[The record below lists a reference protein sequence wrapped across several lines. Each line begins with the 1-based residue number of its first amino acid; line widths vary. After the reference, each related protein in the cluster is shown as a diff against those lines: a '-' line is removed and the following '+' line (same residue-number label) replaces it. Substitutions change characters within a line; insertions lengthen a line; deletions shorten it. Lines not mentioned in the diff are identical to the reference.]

1 MALGFQDLGSTQ
13 RRPDRGQSKKVSP
26 TLLKIQFG
34 DGYEQRVAEGLNTIK
49 ETFSVSFNNRP
60 KAEID
65 DIIAFF
71 DNKNGTSPL
80 NGSTAFAYTIPDS
93 NQGSGERTIQVVR
106 ESYSQTYSHDDFYS
120 CSATFRRV
128 YES

>member
-1 MALGFQDLGSTQ
+1 MEKNFVPKTDE
-13 RRPDRGQSKKVSP
+13 DRLLISP
-26 TLLKIQFG
+26 PQKNLEVDNLEGEKNK
-34 DGYEQRVAEGLNTIK
+34 YENIDINTIK

-93 NQGSGERTIQVVR
+93 NQGGGERTIQVVC
-106 ESYSQTYSHDDFYS
+106 ESYSQTYSYDDFYS